1 MKNIFKFIP
10 PKNNTE
16 FNIKKDKN
24 VPIESFDKKKEI
36 VKKID
41 ENLKILKKLTHYNQ
55 NSDIEIREFEAR
67 INCNNY
73 NAALLFY
80 DGLVNSEVID
90 DFILKPLMSN
100 KKCNENKNIKELLV
114 QNILVQNQISYA
126 KTYEEIV
133 GSILSGNCVLIIDDM
148 DIAISCDTK
157 KLPQRSISKSE
168 NEMSTRGPNE
178 SFVEALRPNTGL
190 IRKYVKD
197 ENLVFEDVE
206 VGRKGKTICSIAYIS
221 TIANES
227 LLAEVKR
234 RVDSIDVDYLLDT
247 GQLEQL
253 IEDKT
258 YISSPLILTTERP
271 DKVASHLFEGRIA
284 ILVSGSPNALI
295 VPATL
300 TDFMHTTEDI
310 YNRYPYS
317 LFVRF
322 FRIPAMFLAILLPGL
337 YIATVLFHHEMIPT
351 ALLFSIAAAREKVPF
366 PLLLELLIMELA
378 FEIIR
383 EASIRT
389 PAPIGPTLGIV
400 GTLILGQAI
409 VSASVVSPIL
419 IIVVALTGISSFAVG
434 NFSLNYTFRI
444 LRFMY
449 IFLGAIGGYLGIS
462 VGLFIHLCTISTAT
476 SFGVPYLSPFI
487 PVSKKLF
494 SSDLIDVPIWKQELR
509 PKFLKPKVS
518 RRQPKISRK
527 WTSQ

>member
-16 FNIKKDKN
+16 FNIKKDKS
-24 VPIESFDKKKEI
+24 IQLESLDKEKEI
-36 VKKID
+36 TKKLD
-41 ENLKILKKLTHYNQ
+41 ENLKILKNLTHYKQ
-55 NSDIEIREFEAR
+55 NSDIEIREFESK

-73 NAALLFY
+73 NTALLFY
-80 DGLVNSEVID
+80 DGLVNSEIID

-100 KKCNENKNIKELLV
+100 KKCDESKNIKELVV

-126 KTYEEIV
+126 KTYSEIV
-133 GSILSGNCVLIIDDM
+133 GSILSGNCVLLIDDM
-148 DIAISCDTK
+148 DVAISCDTK
-157 KLPQRSISKSE
+157 NLPQRSISKSE

-197 ENLVFEDVE
+197 ENLVFEDIE

-234 RVDSIDVDYLLDT
+234 RVESIDVDYLLDT

-310 YNRYPYS
+310 YNRYP
-317 LFVRF
+317 
-322 FRIPAMFLAILLPGL
+322 
-337 YIATVLFHHEMIPT
+337 
-351 ALLFSIAAAREKVPF
+351 
-366 PLLLELLIMELA
+366 
-378 FEIIR
+378 
-383 EASIRT
+383 
-389 PAPIGPTLGIV
+389 
-400 GTLILGQAI
+400 
-409 VSASVVSPIL
+409 
-419 IIVVALTGISSFAVG
+419 
-434 NFSLNYTFRI
+434 
-444 LRFMY
+444 
-449 IFLGAIGGYLGIS
+449 
-462 VGLFIHLCTISTAT
+462 
-476 SFGVPYLSPFI
+476 
-487 PVSKKLF
+487 
-494 SSDLIDVPIWKQELR
+494 
-509 PKFLKPKVS
+509 
-518 RRQPKISRK
+518 
-527 WTSQ
+527 